1 MKVYSIFLVA
11 VMARFSHLVADAIFL
26 SPKVGFK
33 VVDVACF
40 VFFVHIFGFSGLFKL
55 VLSTLLTTD
64 ISFLSFSNL
73 DPLTETVSFK
83 KKKKLKAKSKE
94 HGETKEKI
102 DLKLTGQE
110 T

>member
-1 MKVYSIFLVA
+1 MGQKENTFTAIAKTGKEKSCLEGGKGVREEVT
-11 VMARFSHLVADAIFL
+11 DTIFL

-55 VLSTLLTTD
+55 VLSTLLTID

-83 KKKKLKAKSKE
+83 KKS
-94 HGETKEKI
+94 
-102 DLKLTGQE
+102 
-110 T
+110 